1 MSRNVQFKSHPRRN
15 AAALALITVLAAALR
30 FWRLDQVPPGFHYDE
45 AYEALEA
52 VRVLSQPGYHPIF
65 FPGNFGVEPIFIY
78 LTSLAFRVFGESP
91 TVMRGVAAVLGTLTI
106 PAVCLLAR
114 ELARSDE
121 RPSGGWLPPATPLL
135 AAAVLATMRWHIQF
149 SRTGIEPVLVPLL
162 LCLALWAFWRGLR
175 CDHPAAWMA
184 LGVTVGLGPYA
195 DPAGRLLPV
204 VSVLLVA
211 LVWLSDRSRLQGRW
225 RGLMIAGVVAALTF
239 APLGW
244 HWLRHPDQL
253 LLRSSQVAAGPTAGG
268 PLQNLLAGLG
278 MFLIRGD
285 MDVRNNVPGMPA
297 LDVLMGIPFVVGL
310 LAVCWRW
317 RLDKSRAVAFAGL
330 LLAGG
335 VMLMPTVFSE
345 YAPHFRRALGVTP
358 VVALLCGLGLATML
372 GRPTKAPRQVE
383 DSTASGV
390 PDSSGAS
397 SALMDRLRGVGRA
410 VVVAAILLGSTAYGA
425 AAYFTRWAGS
435 PALYYAYD
443 QGLWEIGEYVLTLP
457 PDEPVYI
464 TPRPEGD
471 TTLAFAWREGRP
483 VRHFDGRHA
492 FIAATATPTPGPSPA
507 AAGEGGGA
515 LHPATYIVIE
525 HEDFRGSR
533 LVQELYPQAVEARQ
547 FLDREGKVYAR
558 AWRVPDTQ
566 AVART
571 PEASFR
577 GVWPGI
583 ELIGFDLERAVFSG
597 KQIVYLQ
604 LWWRA
609 TAPVGTDWTVFTH
622 LLGPAKPDG
631 SLLWAAADARPGQG
645 SVPTRAWVAGDLIL
659 DEYLLELPADA
670 PSGRYT
676 IEVGLYDPAQGG
688 RRANASEP
696 VGQDHLILGEVVKQ

>member
-1 MSRNVQFKSHPRRN
+1 
-15 AAALALITVLAAALR
+15 
-30 FWRLDQVPPGFHYDE
+30 
-45 AYEALEA
+45 
-52 VRVLSQPGYHPIF
+52 
-65 FPGNFGVEPIFIY
+65 
-78 LTSLAFRVFGESP
+78 
-91 TVMRGVAAVLGTLTI
+91 
-106 PAVCLLAR
+106 
-114 ELARSDE
+114 
-121 RPSGGWLPPATPLL
+121 
-135 AAAVLATMRWHIQF
+135 
-149 SRTGIEPVLVPLL
+149 
-162 LCLALWAFWRGLR
+162 
-175 CDHPAAWMA
+175 
-184 LGVTVGLGPYA
+184 
-195 DPAGRLLPV
+195 
-204 VSVLLVA
+204 
-211 LVWLSDRSRLQGRW
+211 
-225 RGLMIAGVVAALTF
+225 
-239 APLGW
+239 
-244 HWLRHPDQL
+244 
-253 LLRSSQVAAGPTAGG
+253 
-268 PLQNLLAGLG
+268 

-285 MDVRNNVPGMPA
+285 ADVRNNVPGMPA

-310 LAVCWRW
+310 LTVFWRW
-317 RLDKSRAVAFAGL
+317 RRPAFVGL
-330 LLAGG
+330 LLVGA

-358 VVALLCGLGLATML
+358 AVALLCGLGLATIL
-372 GRPTKAPRQVE
+372 GWPRE
-383 DSTASGV
+383 GGMGGAGDGV
-390 PDSSGAS
+390 TGRAGDVAELA
-397 SALMDRLRGVGRA
+397 ALMDRLRRIGRA

-425 AAYFTRWAGS
+425 AAYFTRWGGS
-435 PALYYAYD
+435 PALYYAFD

-471 TTLAFAWREGRP
+471 MTLAFAWREGRS

-492 FIAATATPTPGPSPA
+492 FIASTQPSPPA
-507 AAGEGGGA
+507 PPPISGEGGGAGA

-533 LVQELYPQAVEARQ
+533 LVQELYPQAIEARQ

-571 PEASFR
+571 PETPSL

-583 ELIGFDLERAVFSG
+583 ELIGFDVEKAVFSG

-645 SVPTRAWVAGDLIL
+645 SVPTTTWVPGDLIL
-659 DEYLLELPADA
+659 DEYQLELPADA

-688 RRANASEP
+688 RRAVASEP
-696 VGQDHLILGEVVKQ
+696 AGQDHLILGEVVKQ